1 MCQCTEPRYWF
12 VEHLSQ
18 TYAAQQS
25 VTKLIPLTMMNLVA
39 PTVGAKHELLFKKL
53 ASEIGLL
60 HIKVRLMQHN
70 KVDQIHRND

>member
-1 MCQCTEPRYWF
+1 MSPLFNKLTSEPRYWF

-25 VTKLIPLTMMNLVA
+25 VTKLIPLTLMNLVA
-39 PTVGAKHELLFKKL
+39 PTVGAEHELLFKKL

-60 HIKVRLMQHN
+60 YFKVRLKQYN
-70 KVDQIHRND
+70 KV